1 MEGMNEVQLSNV
13 EIGAFLNVNTDV
25 LPNFIDDVTV
35 HRRSRMNSE
44 V

>member
-25 LPNFIDDVTV
+25 LPNFTDDVTV
-35 HRRSRMNSE
+35 DRRSKMNSE